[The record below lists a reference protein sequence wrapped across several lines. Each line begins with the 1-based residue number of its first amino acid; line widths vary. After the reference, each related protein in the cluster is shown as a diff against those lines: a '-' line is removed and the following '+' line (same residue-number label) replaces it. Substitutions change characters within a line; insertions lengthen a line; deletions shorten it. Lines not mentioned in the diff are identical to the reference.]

1 MKKITAV
8 VFACLMATHASA
20 AEDLEALDAQPMQA
34 DVVEPQVQAESS
46 TQAVAQVAVAQ
57 PAQSSNQAIV
67 QTDIEEQNSLSDAST
82 KDITPKSL
90 SDFFEEFADKY
101 GIQYGEDNKGKVFF
115 TGRATVALPATDPSF
130 AKALNLAFDN
140 AMLNMQAEFVRNA
153 FGRQST
159 ELRQTL
165 FSDDSTNARDFE
177 KLPAEGRF
185 AQILDKAVKL
195 TGAKLDS
202 ALQELGVDVNGLTE
216 ERKKV
221 LFADSLVQKISE
233 NAFGSMQGL
242 VPVQTSMTQVSDNH
256 YEVGVIA
263 VMSGK
268 TKQIAS
274 DMRQKR
280 ASLITGKGRQLKDVL
295 PEKNE
300 GYISENGI
308 RLIYNESG
316 APVIISYGQ
325 WSYQPD
331 SDPYMNNRKMEVASD
346 QATSRADAA
355 VSAFINSAIQ
365 FKRSSESSAE
375 VERSITETVKGND
388 ISLSEQTAKNIIDI
402 TNKEMTSRSDM
413 NLRGLRTL
421 KRWSAKDANGVAYVG
436 VVRFYSHE
444 NVENTNQMVAPTQ
457 NQGAKVQAAPAV
469 QKSTQTM
476 NRKSRVLNDM
486 DDF

>member
-1 MKKITAV
+1 MKKITGV
-8 VFACLMATHASA
+8 VLACLMAAHATAEESGVSVGQA
-20 AEDLEALDAQPMQA
+20 AEPQAQP
-34 DVVEPQVQAESS
+34 QVSS
-46 TQAVAQVAVAQ
+46 TAVV
-57 PAQSSNQAIV
+57 QS
-67 QTDIEEQNSLSDAST
+67 DIEEQNALSDSST

-90 SDFFEEFADKY
+90 NDFFDEFADQHD
-101 GIQYGEDNKGKVFF
+101 INYGEDNNGKVFF
-115 TGRATVALPATDPSF
+115 SGRATVALAATDPSF

-153 FGRQST
+153 FGRQSS
-159 ELRQTL
+159 ELKQTL
-165 FSDDSTNARDFE
+165 FSDDSTNAREFE

-185 AQILDKAVKL
+185 AQLLDKAVKL

-202 ALQELGVDVNGLTE
+202 ALQEMGVEAAGLTE

-221 LFADSLVQKISE
+221 LFADALVQKISE
-233 NAFGSMQGL
+233 SAFGSMQGL
-242 VPVQTSMTQVSDNH
+242 VPVQTSMTQVSADH

-268 TKQIAS
+268 TRQVAS

-280 ASLITGKGRQLKDVL
+280 ASLITGKGRQVKDVL

-300 GYISENGI
+300 GYISEHGI

-331 SDPYMNNRKMEVASD
+331 SDPYMNNRKKEVATD

-355 VSAFINSAIQ
+355 VSAFINTAIQ
-365 FKRSSESSAE
+365 FKRSSESSAQI
-375 VERSITETVKGND
+375 ERSITETVNGND
-388 ISLSEQTAKNIIDI
+388 TSLSEKTAKDIIDI
-402 TNKEMTSRSDM
+402 TNKEITSRSDM
-413 NLRGLRTL
+413 NLRGLRTV
-421 KRWSAKDANGVAYVG
+421 KRWDAKDDNGVVYVG
-436 VVRFYSHE
+436 VVRMYSHA
-444 NVENTNQMVAPTQ
+444 NVENTNQMVAPLSS
-457 NQGAKVQAAPAV
+457 QGSKAQSTP
-469 QKSTQTM
+469 KSSQSVT
-476 NRKSRVLNDM
+476 RKSRVVNDM